1 MNYER
6 CELYFAKNVYT
17 ECPFHISEIAAL
29 LFRHRARRNQKTVP
43 IATNFSL
50 YDLWRLSGVR
60 SACLWAGLDDVA
72 MEEGLASTVMPEPE
86 FRTAR

>member
-1 MNYER
+1 MPFSYLR
-6 CELYFAKNVYT
+6 YCGAIFQPSRAAK
-17 ECPFHISEIAAL
+17 
-29 LFRHRARRNQKTVP
+29 RRLAVP
-43 IATNFSL
+43 ILTHFSL
-50 YDLWRLSGVR
+50 YDLLRLSGVR